1 VLANDSTPAPRTRLA
16 AAADAR
22 ALATETPAVEPTVT
36 IPFPPDFFEAL
47 ARRVAELLREA
58 PPAQRYLDSEAAAAY
73 LGIPAKTLKTKD
85 WRDDNDVPY
94 SYIGGR
100 LLFDRIALDE
110 RLPPAPA
117 LRVAITASAVLP
129 QLCRRERSG
138 ERQAEARP
146 V

>member
-110 RLPPAPA
+110 RFASCTGAASGSYSASRVAPA
-117 LRVAITASAVLP
+117 VPPGALR
-129 QLCRRERSG
+129 
-138 ERQAEARP
+138 
-146 V
+146 